1 MKTKLLKFVRKNLY
15 EYDGIWMVNDF
26 TYLPLYSMLLCSI
39 LNNRRF
45 YHEEFNLKK
54 KKQ

>member
-1 MKTKLLKFVRKNLY
+1 MKTKLLKFVSKNLY

>member
-1 MKTKLLKFVRKNLY
+1 MKTELLKFVRKNLY

-26 TYLPLYSMLLCSI
+26 TNFPLYSILLCST
-39 LNNRRF
+39 LNLRRF
-45 YHEEFNLKK
+45 YIEEFNFKK